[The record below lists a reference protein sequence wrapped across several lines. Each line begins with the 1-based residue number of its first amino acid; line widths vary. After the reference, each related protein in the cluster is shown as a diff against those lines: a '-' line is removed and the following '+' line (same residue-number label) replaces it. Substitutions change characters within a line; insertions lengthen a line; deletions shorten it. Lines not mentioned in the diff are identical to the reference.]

1 MMSCLFFRCQKNAPV
16 IMSSP
21 HFYQN
26 PDYLRT
32 AFDGISPPNPD
43 DHETRLYIEPTTGM
57 SIKINKRIQV
67 RILAIHQ
74 IRQKINHLNLEI
86 IIFELVTF
94 GSLQVY
100 S

>member
-1 MMSCLFFRCQKNAPV
+1 
-16 IMSSP
+16 MSSP

-67 RILAIHQ
+67 RISAIHFGKKS
-74 IRQKINHLNLEI
+74 IIEKLWILYLSIKAGKILKS
-86 IIFELVTF
+86 TK
-94 GSLQVY
+94 VY
-100 S
+100 V